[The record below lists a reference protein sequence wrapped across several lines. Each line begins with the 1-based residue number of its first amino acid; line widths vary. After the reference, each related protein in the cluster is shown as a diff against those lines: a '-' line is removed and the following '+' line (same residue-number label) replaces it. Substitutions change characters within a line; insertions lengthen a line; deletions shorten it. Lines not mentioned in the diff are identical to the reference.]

1 MQEKFVI
8 KNTAG
13 LYIGNMIIGTDV
25 TFVLKLEL
33 AKTFAN
39 DVAAN
44 DFIEKSG
51 LADVEVKKVN
61 VITTI
66 EEV

>member
-1 MQEKFVI
+1 MQEKYVI
-8 KNTAG
+8 KNTSG

-33 AKTFAN
+33 AKTFPN
-39 DVAAN
+39 NVAAN
-44 DFIEKSG
+44 DFIEKNG